1 MEEQIDIL
9 ELYLKIYDEKNY
21 KDTFYNFTYSAI
33 IQHFIDYKIYEYN
46 EYGQL
51 PNEDEIISRY
61 KKEISTITNLER
73 KKKVLPLI
81 LFIGE
86 DFYQELFK
94 IGFFNELQEFLLKE
108 LKEINFDINLTTLDE
123 DSYQFENQSNLKKEI
138 ENFDF
143 NTILGFNFN
152 LPNMGN
158 NQYVRFLYFI
168 AEKLFFEEYC
178 RVLKNKNSFNFL
190 CLTNFLESDYFN
202 SKYTRD
208 KKRRIKLLEHITE
221 KNKLILEI
229 RFLRDLLWHE
239 YDRILV
245 KSIIIELSKDVSIW
259 KSFCEYYLN
268 NISQYKKLF
277 QPLGELINDFQKE
290 KIDIF
295 IASIKIDKYSRDDNI
310 KALNDCLLQD
320 KNKYIL
326 EKIFQKWLDFI
337 DNYDDYFSLII
348 LTDFRDIL
356 IEYVTNYLEK
366 NKIEEELKKCI
377 YNIEEI
383 NNKWFK
389 SNIEQNNY
397 FYKNMTKLFLY
408 GVAIKKYDLQDIKSD
423 IKDICTKSFL
433 LDIECKY
440 GNKKTTLELFET
452 YII

>member
-33 IQHFIDYKIYEYN
+33 IQHFIDYKIYEYD

-61 KKEISTITNLER
+61 KKEISPITDVER

-86 DFYQELFK
+86 EFYQELFK

-143 NTILGFNFN
+143 STILKFNFN
-152 LPNMGN
+152 RPNMGN

-178 RVLKNKNSFNFL
+178 RVLKNKDSFNFL
-190 CLTNFLESDYFN
+190 YLTNSLEWDSNAID
-202 SKYTRD
+202 TRD

-229 RFLRDLLWHE
+229 RFLRDLLWFE
-239 YDRILV
+239 YDKILV

-408 GVAIKKYDLQDIKSD
+408 GVAIKKYDLQDIKSN

-433 LDIECKY
+433 LDIEYKY
-440 GNKKTTLELFET
+440 GNEKTTLELFEIH
-452 YII
+452 II